1 MKPRALHALACFL
14 AAFLAL
20 LGPVSGE
27 ALAGPNQFGID
38 PETIDTFCREM
49 VEVAELGVELALVI
63 GGGNIFRG
71 LSAAS
76 RGMDRAGADYMGML
90 ATVINSLAVQDGLEK
105 LGLTTR
111 VMTAFPMQQVAEPY
125 IRRRAIRH
133 LEKKRVVICAAGTGN
148 PFFTTDTAA
157 VLRGA
162 ELKVQAILKATKVD
176 GVYDKDPKKDQDAQ
190 LFHGLHGHFPGH
202 GQQSAHRG
210 LQSLHGGQHQ
220 AGRTGRADGN
230 AGHRRRV
237 SMASVLDDNK
247 ERMEKSLQS
256 LDREFKR
263 LRTGRA
269 SGALLDGIRVDYYG
283 TSTPLDQL
291 ASISIPDSR
300 TISIQPWDRGAFKDV
315 EKAILKSDLGLNPV
329 NDGKTLRI
337 IIPPLTEE
345 RRKDLVKIAKKF
357 TEEAKV
363 SIRNIRRDANDA
375 LKKQEKAK
383 EITED
388 ELRKTQDDVQK
399 LTDDYIAKTDA
410 VFAAKEKEIMEI

>member
-1 MKPRALHALACFL
+1 
-14 AAFLAL
+14 
-20 LGPVSGE
+20 
-27 ALAGPNQFGID
+27 
-38 PETIDTFCREM
+38 
-49 VEVAELGVELALVI
+49 
-63 GGGNIFRG
+63 
-71 LSAAS
+71 
-76 RGMDRAGADYMGML
+76 
-90 ATVINSLAVQDGLEK
+90 
-105 LGLTTR
+105 
-111 VMTAFPMQQVAEPY
+111 MT
-125 IRRRAIRH
+125 
-133 LEKKRVVICAAGTGN
+133 
-148 PFFTTDTAA
+148 
-157 VLRGA
+157 
-162 ELKVQAILKATKVD
+162 
-176 GVYDKDPKKDQDAQ
+176 
-190 LFHGLHGHFPGH
+190 
-202 GQQSAHRG
+202 
-210 LQSLHGGQHQ
+210 
-220 AGRTGRADGN
+220 
-230 AGHRRRV
+230 
-237 SMASVLDDNK
+237 SVLDDNK

-345 RRKDLVKIAKKF
+345 RRKELVKIAKKF

-363 SIRNIRRDANDA
+363 GIRSIRRDANDT

-388 ELRKTQDDVQK
+388 ELHKTQDDVQK
-399 LTDDYIAKTDA
+399 LTDEYIVKADA